1 MTAAN
6 ARLMED
12 KNLAPPGDLAGVQWA
27 KVVTE
32 AEADAAFNRR
42 MELTQLCAGMPHA
55 VGHVLTESDAL
66 AIKELMDEM
75 EEIEATACDAYA
87 DGEKRGREEA
97 GGQTVAKLMA
107 ERDELRLDLS
117 VQKALVRFAYADRD
131 ARALN
136 FTARLQERLRP

>member
-131 ARALN
+131 ARA
-136 FTARLQERLRP
+136 TGADQ